1 VTLFEWIRQA
11 EARLNQAGVDSAR
24 LEAQILAASVFGKD
38 RAWVL
43 THPEEPVD
51 EPALEALLARREAR
65 EPLAYILGHREFF
78 SRPFKVTPAVLIPR
92 QETET
97 LVEWILDSID
107 EGPAKV
113 LDLATGSGCIGITLA
128 LENPQWKV
136 TLSDV
141 SPEAAEVAR
150 HNAKTLKAS
159 CKVVESDLFVSV
171 PGPWDVIV
179 SNPPYIAQG
188 EIFQPEVR
196 DFEPELALYAEEGGL
211 ALYRR
216 ILMESVPCLSE
227 GGVLV
232 LELGDGRAEGCRR
245 LAEEL
250 GWHELEVMSDLMGIE
265 RALALVR

>member
-1 VTLFEWIRQA
+1 MTLFEWIRLA
-11 EARLNQAGVDSAR
+11 ESRLNKAGVESSR
-24 LEAQILAASVFGKD
+24 LEAQVLAASSFGKD

-43 THPEEPVD
+43 THPDEEVD
-51 EPALEALLARREAR
+51 EAALEALLTRREAR
-65 EPLAYILGHREFF
+65 EPLAYILGQREFF

-92 QETET
+92 HETET
-97 LVEWILDSID
+97 LVEWLLDGVD
-107 EGPAKV
+107 DGPAKV
-113 LDLATGSGCIGITLA
+113 LDLGTGSGCIGITLA

-141 SPEAAEVAR
+141 SPQAAAVAR
-150 HNAKTLKAS
+150 HNAKNLNAP
-159 CKVVESDLFVSV
+159 CQVVESDLFTNA

-179 SNPPYIAQG
+179 SNPPYIARG
-188 EIFQPEVR
+188 EVDQPEVR

-216 ILMESVPCLSE
+216 ILTEGISCLAE

-232 LELGDGRAEGCRR
+232 LELGDGRVDGCRR

-250 GWHELEVMSDLMGIE
+250 GWQELEVMSDLMGIE
-265 RALALVR
+265 RALALSR